1 MPQVGIGEV
10 MALSCAACWATAVM
24 LFRRVGPVDAKALN
38 LFKNVLASALL
49 LATMALLGHGWDTH
63 RSTEDWLRLAAS
75 AVLGLSIADT
85 LFLAGLQRV
94 GPSVA
99 AVTDCIYSPIVMT
112 LSALLIG
119 EELRGGLLLGAPL
132 VVLGLVVVA
141 WQGRSALEHLD
152 LGGVAL
158 CLGGVATTALA
169 VVVAKPALNRSDLL
183 EATTFRLVVGAV
195 AIVAW
200 DGLTGKI
207 GRSFSLFRPQPA
219 WRAAVP
225 ATLVGTYLSMLLWLG
240 GIKYT
245 MASRAALLNQMGTVF
260 TLLLSAWLGDK
271 IPRRR
276 WVGAAL
282 AVAGAM
288 VVLAG

>member
-1 MPQVGIGEV
+1 MIQSMPQVGIGEV

-49 LATMALLGHGWDTH
+49 LATMALLGHGWDTQ
-63 RSTEDWLRLAAS
+63 RSTEDWLRLAGS

-99 AVTDCIYSPIVMT
+99 AVTDCIYSPIVMVM
-112 LSALLIG
+112 SALLIG

-132 VVLGLVVVA
+132 VVLGLAVVA

-152 LGGVAL
+152 LGGAAL

-195 AIVAW
+195 AIVVW

-219 WRAAVP
+219 WRAAIP

-245 MASRAALLNQMGTVF
+245 MASRAALLNKMGTVF
-260 TLLLSAWLGDK
+260 TLLLSAW
-271 IPRRR
+271 
-276 WVGAAL
+276 
-282 AVAGAM
+282 
-288 VVLAG
+288 